1 MIFGKS
7 ISLLTNFLDKKY
19 SELKDKLGDMAEE
32 DATLVQ
38 DEVDTME
45 ALTSLGY
52 GQKEVRDVLQKIPKS
67 VAGPQDRIK
76 EALKL
81 LN

>member
-1 MIFGKS
+1 
-7 ISLLTNFLDKKY
+7 
-19 SELKDKLGDMAEE
+19 MAEE